1 VPTLT
6 SQLSSDPGA
15 DAPRPAAPPIAASHA
30 RLPDPPRQ
38 RHPELVP
45 GANHHPNDRIASH
58 RERST
63 VTSARRAGPLLPDV
77 GSLNPPCLCAADL
90 FLRRRPTHHGGS
102 RGPNPLSKAD
112 ASIRRSPST
121 FPRGHRPASTVGDQ
135 TSWDS
140 VLSTYVKENFLR
152 FWKPRLAL
160 ASSAAAG
167 LALAAALV
175 VPRAVIDVLLMIII
189 VCTLVGLYLLR
200 RYARAELLYHRH
212 AERGRQTPRTEPVSG
227 NQPSAPD
234 RPLGS
239 PPRIRPDKIT
249 Q

>member
-1 VPTLT
+1 
-6 SQLSSDPGA
+6 
-15 DAPRPAAPPIAASHA
+15 
-30 RLPDPPRQ
+30 
-38 RHPELVP
+38 
-45 GANHHPNDRIASH
+45 
-58 RERST
+58 
-63 VTSARRAGPLLPDV
+63 
-77 GSLNPPCLCAADL
+77 
-90 FLRRRPTHHGGS
+90 
-102 RGPNPLSKAD
+102 
-112 ASIRRSPST
+112 
-121 FPRGHRPASTVGDQ
+121 
-135 TSWDS
+135 
-140 VLSTYVKENFLR
+140 VLSTYVKENFMR

-212 AERGRQTPRTEPVSG
+212 AERGGQTPRTEPVSG

>member
-1 VPTLT
+1 MGTV
-6 SQLSSDPGA
+6 DGYERRV
-15 DAPRPAAPPIAASHA
+15 APVLCCR
-30 RLPDPPRQ
+30 
-38 RHPELVP
+38 
-45 GANHHPNDRIASH
+45 
-58 RERST
+58 
-63 VTSARRAGPLLPDV
+63 TSAVKRTVSVRCGPVLATPSDA
-77 GSLNPPCLCAADL
+77 SW
-90 FLRRRPTHHGGS
+90 RQSRP
-102 RGPNPLSKAD
+102 PNPLSKAD

-140 VLSTYVKENFLR
+140 VLSTYVKENFMR

-200 RYARAELLYHRH
+200 RYARAELLL
-212 AERGRQTPRTEPVSG
+212 P
-227 NQPSAPD
+227 
-234 RPLGS
+234 
-239 PPRIRPDKIT
+239 PPR
-249 Q
+249 